1 MAYTAFITRIKNV
14 RPHPNADRLQMGE
27 CFGNTVIV
35 SMEYEDNQL
44 GVYFP
49 SDGQVST
56 EFAETNNLLRKK
68 DENGNNI
75 GGYMDPDK
83 RNVTAIKLRGEKS
96 DGLFLPLTCLET
108 FGDITN
114 LKPGD
119 RIDLFNGTEIC
130 TKYIPKTQ
138 HRRGGYSE
146 GNRTRKTKAPIA
158 PLFAEH
164 ADTEQLAYNLGAFK
178 VGDELEFT
186 LKMHGTSQRT
196 GYLPVLKGYKKTLL
210 DRILRK
216 DGTPIYD
223 IKPYLSFTDSHPDAV
238 GGFADKVFDNGL
250 AVEIPFEL
258 ENKIDSSDT
267 ENLKEIL
274 KSDPR
279 PHYQN
284 DDRTYAFEY
293 SKYHIEFMVQNGILK
308 VLSIDIIKDGK
319 NV

>member
-1 MAYTAFITRIKNV
+1 MIENLKTIATIKTDFQTKFGIPRQSGLVDTKAVIIFEKEYRDSAALRGMEEFSHLWLIWGFSGNENKEWSPTV
-14 RPHPNADRLQMGE
+14 RPPRLGGNKRVGVFATRSPNRPNPIGLSSVKIEKIYNDGKN
-27 CFGNTVIV
+27 GTVISV
-35 SMEYEDNQL
+35 TGAD
-44 GVYFP
+44 
-49 SDGQVST
+49 
-56 EFAETNNLLRKK
+56 LL
-68 DENGNNI
+68 
-75 GGYMDPDK
+75 
-83 RNVTAIKLRGEKS
+83 
-96 DGLFLPLTCLET
+96 
-108 FGDITN
+108 
-114 LKPGD
+114 
-119 RIDLFNGTEIC
+119 
-130 TKYIPKTQ
+130 
-138 HRRGGYSE
+138 
-146 GNRTRKTKAPIA
+146 
-158 PLFAEH
+158 
-164 ADTEQLAYNLGAFK
+164 
-178 VGDELEFT
+178 
-186 LKMHGTSQRT
+186 
-196 GYLPVLKGYKKTLL
+196 
-210 DRILRK
+210 